1 LTVPSSAEPRAIWS
15 MLPTVIDVVML
26 AVAAGLAMQP
36 GDYCQMLSLLKTV
49 STLIDV
55 KNVHIKI

>member
-1 LTVPSSAEPRAIWS
+1 

-55 KNVHIKI
+55 KKRSNKNLKNL